1 LYSFFVTEE
10 LTQPSLYSDI
20 CKIIFAIILPP
31 LGVFLERGCGVDLLI
46 NIPLTIL
53 GESRQSRLPLLSTR
67 LSDPPFSFRF
77 HSRSHPRSVHH
88 LQVLANVSERTRQ
101 CRYASKCNNTPR
113 IVLGGARPRDITN
126 GQRDF

>member
-53 GESRQSRLPLLSTR
+53 GESRQSCLPLLSTR
-67 LSDPPFSFRF
+67 LSDAPLFIQVSF
-77 HSRSHPRSVHH
+77 P
-88 LQVLANVSERTRQ
+88 VSSTLCTSSSSTSECARE
-101 CRYASKCNNTPR
+101 NTSMSLR
-113 IVLGGARPRDITN
+113 LKM
-126 GQRDF
+126 